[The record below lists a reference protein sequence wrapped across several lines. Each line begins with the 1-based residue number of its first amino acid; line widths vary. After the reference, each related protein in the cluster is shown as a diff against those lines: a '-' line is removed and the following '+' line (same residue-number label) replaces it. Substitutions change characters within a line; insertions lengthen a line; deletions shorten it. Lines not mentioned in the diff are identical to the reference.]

1 MRQHAANLLTVV
13 RIGLAPVFFVLFLLV
28 PEWVPTSPWL
38 ALGLVWVLYLVMEFS
53 DLFDGMVARS
63 TGTVSDL
70 GKVLDP
76 FADVVARLTYFLCF
90 VEAGI
95 MPAWVFL
102 LVLYRELA
110 MTFLRMML
118 ARKGI
123 ALGAKTGGK
132 VKTVLYAVATFLGLV
147 RYSVGGVIPESPLVP
162 VLGLVF
168 FVVLGAGV
176 VAAYIS
182 FLEYVRAGWEQL
194 RS

>member
-28 PEWVPTSPWL
+28 PEWIPTSPWL
-38 ALGLVWVLYLVMEFS
+38 ALGLVWVLYLVMEIS

-90 VEAGI
+90 VEAGF

-102 LVLYRELA
+102 LVLYRELG

-123 ALGAKTGGK
+123 ALGARMGGK
-132 VKTVLYAVATFLGLV
+132 VKTALYAVATFLGLA
-147 RYSVGGVIPESPLVP
+147 RYTLAALGGP
-162 VLGLVF
+162 GLVVSVSEVAF
-168 FVVLGAGV
+168 GLVLGAGL
-176 VAAYIS
+176 VAAYVS
-182 FLEYVRAGWEQL
+182 LVDYLKTSWGHVRP
-194 RS
+194 